1 MNIQVLQ
8 QDKQSERSSTKER
21 EQEEE
26 REEDLSDDERI
37 KRKIYRVEKLHNKIC
52 RVPRTKTE
60 RYDVFNL
67 DLYTLS
73 FDSLAEN

>member
-8 QDKQSERSSTKER
+8 QDRQSERASPKER
-21 EQEEE
+21 KQEEE

-37 KRKIYRVEKLHNKIC
+37 KRQIYRVEKLHNEIC
-52 RVPRTKTE
+52 REPRTKTE
-60 RYDVFNL
+60 RYDAFNL
-67 DLYTLS
+67 NLYTLS

>member
-8 QDKQSERSSTKER
+8 QDRQSERESPKER
-21 EQEEE
+21 EQKEE

-37 KRKIYRVEKLHNKIC
+37 KRQIYRVEKLHNEIC
-52 RVPRTKTE
+52 REPITKVE
-60 RYDVFNL
+60 RYNAFNL
-67 DLYTLS
+67 NLYTLS